1 MLLGHQKLREEK
13 KKKYER
19 DKTDKGNFCYNIDEQ
34 FQEINCVEG
43 LELHDAILEQ
53 EDRNFPEEFLQ
64 NINRTE
70 QILSM
75 SNLINSHNKVET

>member
-1 MLLGHQKLREEK
+1 MLLGHQKLQEEK
-13 KKKYER
+13 KTYKR
-19 DKTDKGNFCYNIDEQ
+19 DKTDKGNFCNDIDER
-34 FQEINCVEG
+34 FQEISCVEG

-70 QILSM
+70 QILGY
-75 SNLINSHNKVET
+75 V